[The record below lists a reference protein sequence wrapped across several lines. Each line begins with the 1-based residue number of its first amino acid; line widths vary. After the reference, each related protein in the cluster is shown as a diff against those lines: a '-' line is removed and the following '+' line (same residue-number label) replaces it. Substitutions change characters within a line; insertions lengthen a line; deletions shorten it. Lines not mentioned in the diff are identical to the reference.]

1 MILKEGYKL
10 LFESLPFPILL
21 TDKEDVIIDV
31 NPAFE
36 KILGYES
43 KELIGKTY
51 EDANFIS
58 RKYLRILKERKQKQ
72 IKGIS
77 LHNIEIQLKKKK
89 GQKIWGC
96 FNSSLIKIDD
106 KVIVQNIG
114 FDITDYK
121 KAEQELIKS
130 YDRASFYKDLI
141 LHDMKNV
148 LQNINN
154 ALELYSLYQK
164 QNDKKNQINELIKI
178 LEDQAKRGT
187 SLILNVSKLSKI
199 EESEIPIK
207 KVEVIQILNE
217 SIDFIHKSYPAK
229 EIKIKVT
236 KQLKEYYVKANE
248 LLLDVFENLL
258 INSIKHNENPVI
270 EIQIKL
276 SIEQK
281 GKKELLKVQFI
292 DNAKGIPDT
301 LKEKI
306 FQRTKPRVES
316 VSGKGLGLSLVK
328 FIIDSYKGNVSV
340 ENRIRGDYTK
350 GSNFIVF
357 LPKIA

>member
-1 MILKEGYKL
+1 MKLKEGYKL
-10 LFESLPFPILL
+10 LFESLPVPILL
-21 TDKEDVIIDV
+21 TDKDGVIIDA
-31 NPAFE
+31 NTAFE
-36 KILGYES
+36 KSLGYER
-43 KELIGKTY
+43 KELIGKLY
-51 EDANFIS
+51 EVAPFIS
-58 RKYLRILKERKQKQ
+58 TKYLKIFKERKAKQ
-72 IKGIS
+72 LKGAS
-77 LHNIEIQLKKKK
+77 LPIIEIQLKKKN
-89 GQKIWGC
+89 GRKIWVS
-96 FNSSLIKIDD
+96 FNSSLIKSDD
-106 KVIVQNIG
+106 DVIVQNIG
-114 FDITDYK
+114 YDITDYK
-121 KAEQELIKS
+121 KAEHELTNS

-164 QNDKKNQINELIKI
+164 QNDKENEIIELIKI

-187 SLILNVSKLSKI
+187 LLIQNVSKLSKI

-207 KVEVIQILNE
+207 KVEVLKILNE
-217 SIDFIHKSYPAK
+217 SIDFIHRSYPTK

-236 KQLKEYYVKANE
+236 KQLKEYYVKGNE

-281 GKKELLKVQFI
+281 GKKQLLKVQFI

-306 FQRTKPRVES
+306 FQRTKPGVES

-340 ENRIRGDYTK
+340 ENRIRGDFTK

-357 LPKIA
+357 LPKAA